1 MPKIVKEHYYN
12 GAKERIARLGLAP
25 ILEDHVS
32 IASLNGVRDLLR
44 QLGTSVRRRVAIYK
58 DGRIY
63 KYHHATML
71 QRWFE
76 SLSSPLNG
84 DSPRFPPIAASIL
97 VAQKIRHTWL
107 PKKSLN
113 GSL

>member
-1 MPKIVKEHYYN
+1 
-12 GAKERIARLGLAP
+12 
-25 ILEDHVS
+25 
-32 IASLNGVRDLLR
+32 
-44 QLGTSVRRRVAIYK
+44 
-58 DGRIY
+58 
-63 KYHHATML
+63 ML

-97 VAQKIRHTWL
+97 VARKIRHTWL